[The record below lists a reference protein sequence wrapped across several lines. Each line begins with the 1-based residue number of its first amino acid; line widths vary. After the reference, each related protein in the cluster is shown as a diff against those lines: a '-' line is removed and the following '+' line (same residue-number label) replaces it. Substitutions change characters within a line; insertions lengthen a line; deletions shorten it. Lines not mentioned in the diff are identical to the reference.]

1 MTTDERLENLENDI
15 RLITDKLKNTA
26 DFENMLIEQLDNF
39 KEKSKAINKEAM
51 RLAQLVDMQINNNRQ
66 SEQNVSDIIDSRL
79 ASLTSKEIVKLIIEQ
94 LKQRFYIE

>member
-1 MTTDERLENLENDI
+1 MTTDERLENLENDV
-15 RLITDKLKNTA
+15 RLIIDKLKNTA

-39 KEKSKAINKEAM
+39 KKQSKAINKEAM

>member
-1 MTTDERLENLENDI
+1 MTTDERLENLENDV
-15 RLITDKLKNTA
+15 RLIIDKLKNTA

-39 KEKSKAINKEAM
+39 KKQSKAINKEAM

-79 ASLTSKEIVKLIIEQ
+79 ASLTSTEIVKLIIEQ

>member
-1 MTTDERLENLENDI
+1 MTTDERLENLENDV
-15 RLITDKLKNTA
+15 RLIIDKLKNTA

-39 KEKSKAINKEAM
+39 KEQSKAINKEAM